1 MRGDVE
7 HRGPSP
13 PALVVDRDLPER
25 TSEQHSSDSVVELHD
40 FVPYGLM
47 GTSRAAILV
56 IRTFVLAALCLPGCG
71 EGQQRR
77 YDDAVLALR
86 DGRNETALAESRR
99 VVSSSDSTLRCDAA
113 LIAGVAATRVG
124 ATADARRYLKI
135 AATSSDDVVAGRA
148 LVQQGVLERG
158 EGRRLEAAASFARAA
173 DRLGPEEA
181 GRALLLAAEDY
192 EAMGRRTTAR
202 RCLDRAAGL
211 SSDTADT
218 ARTRLAETGYT
229 IQFGSFSSRDNAA
242 RQAAAVSR
250 EVARR
255 GIGDVRIRSEDD
267 GWKVQAGVFRD
278 RAAAGRALRRLDRTD
293 AMVVPIGS

>member
-1 MRGDVE
+1 
-7 HRGPSP
+7 
-13 PALVVDRDLPER
+13 
-25 TSEQHSSDSVVELHD
+25 
-40 FVPYGLM
+40 M
-47 GTSRAAILV
+47 GTSRATILV
-56 IRTFVLAALCLPGCG
+56 IWTMVLVVPWVPGCG

-99 VVSSSDSTLRCDAA
+99 VVSSSNPTLRCDAA
-113 LIAGVAATRVG
+113 LVAGVAATRVD

-135 AATSSDDVVAGRA
+135 AATSSDSEVAGRA
-148 LVQQGVLERG
+148 LVQQGVLERR
-158 EGRRLEAAASFARAA
+158 EGRRLEAAESFARAA
-173 DRLGPEEA
+173 DRLDPDEA

-192 EAMGRRTTAR
+192 EAVGRRTSAR

-211 SSDTADT
+211 SSDTAGT

-229 IQFGSFSSRDNAA
+229 IQFGSFSSRDNAS
-242 RQAAAVSR
+242 RQAATVSR

-293 AMVVPIGS
+293 AMVVPIGG

>member
-1 MRGDVE
+1 MAPR
-7 HRGPSP
+7 RSI
-13 PALVVDRDLPER
+13 
-25 TSEQHSSDSVVELHD
+25 
-40 FVPYGLM
+40 
-47 GTSRAAILV
+47 ILL
-56 IRTFVLAALCLPGCG
+56 IWTLLLAGSWMPGCG

-99 VVSSSDSTLRCDAA
+99 VVSSSDPTLRCDAA
-113 LIAGVAATRVG
+113 LVAGVAATRVG

-135 AATSSDDVVAGRA
+135 AATSSDARVAGRA
-148 LVQQGVLERG
+148 MVQQGVLERQ
-158 EGRRLEAAASFARAA
+158 EGRRLEAAESFERAA
-173 DRLGPEEA
+173 DRLGPDEA

-192 EAMGRRTTAR
+192 EAVGRRTTAR

-211 SSDTADT
+211 SNDTADT
-218 ARTRLAETGYT
+218 ARTRLAETGYA
-229 IQFGSFSSRDNAA
+229 IQFGSFSSRDNAT

-255 GIGDVRIRSEDD
+255 GIGDVRVRSEDD

-278 RAAAGRALRRLDRTD
+278 RTAAGRALRRLDRTD
-293 AMVVPIGS
+293 AMVVPIGR